1 MSKQDVTGFAALT
14 FIVLVVVGTIWL
26 NVEVWGECRQTNS
39 FWYCVKL
46 VSK

>member
-1 MSKQDVTGFAALT
+1 MSKQDVAGFAALA
-14 FIVLVVVGTIWL
+14 FIVFAVVGTIWL
-26 NVEVWGECRQTNS
+26 NVEVWSECRQTNS